1 MRHLFI
7 LLSLFGVLHY
17 RADALPPVSIKNFP
31 EKILLVTLDEV
42 GTIAVNN
49 DPVGSDQLANYIQER
64 LFKSFLGTGEMHS
77 RIKLEKANA
86 DVPDVVTEAIVK
98 EIKEGQHKALTS
110 VCLQKYK
117 KTFDTLDEKKKEKLK
132 KQFPVLFQ
140 TDF

>member
-1 MRHLFI
+1 MRHLLI
-7 LLSLFGVLHY
+7 LLSLSGVLHHTV
-17 RADALPPVSIKNFP
+17 AAMPPEGTKIP

-49 DPVGSDQLANYIQER
+49 DPVGSDQLALYIQER

-77 RIKLEKANA
+77 RIKLEKASSN
-86 DVPDVVTEAIVK
+86 VPDIVVEAITK
-98 EIKEGQHKALTS
+98 EIKEGQHKALIS

-117 KTFDTLDEKKKEKLK
+117 KTFDSLDAKKQEKLK